1 MADFTVLS
9 VYHGVGDYHF
19 NRYRVVF
26 QSPPAQTKQL
36 LANKYGRA
44 SMTFSPLGVG

>member
-26 QSPPAQTKQL
+26 QCPPAQL